1 MKSVM
6 DLRLNYDIEL
16 PDKVRNILSKDFWV
30 LEKFDRAMIPMLSD
44 PVKFTSNVS
53 ILVKKGRCKAD
64 INLFSYQI
72 QGPCIVNI
80 RSSQILQLSSISDDF
95 DSSFIVMSRKFC
107 DKLFLMLQDCR
118 VYPTAVGNQLVSVPA
133 GLLPAF
139 EDFYRHINLIFQDA
153 ENPYVYQAMVLAI
166 SSFFLEAGYKCYLPL
181 MADLPYGNNRILDKF
196 MSLVQQNFKS
206 ERFLEFYADQLQIT
220 PKHLSRTIKAL
231 TGSTAVEWIER
242 YVILE
247 AKVLLKSTN
256 LNIQQIADELN
267 FHSQSFFGKYFKKK
281 VGMSPKDFRNM

>member
-6 DLRLNYDIEL
+6 EMVLNYNFEL
-16 PDKVRNILSKDFWV
+16 PDKVSNILSKDFWV
-30 LEKFDRAMIPMLSD
+30 FEKFGRSMIPMLTD

-53 ILVKKGRCKAD
+53 ILVKRGTCQAD
-64 INLFSYQI
+64 INLFTYQI

-80 RSSQILQLSSISDDF
+80 RSAQILQLSSVSDDF

-118 VYPTAVGNQLVSVPA
+118 VYPTAVGNQVVDIPRE
-133 GLLPAF
+133 LLPSF
-139 EDFYRHINLIFQDA
+139 EEFYRHVDAIFKDA

-181 MADLPYGNNRILDKF
+181 MEDLPYGSNRILDKF
-196 MSLVQQNFKS
+196 MSLLQQNFKS

-220 PKHLSRTIKAL
+220 PKHLSRTVKAM
-231 TGSTAVEWIER
+231 TGSTAVEWIDR

-256 LNIQQIADELN
+256 LNIQQISDELN

-281 VGMSPKDFRNM
+281 VGMSPKQFRNM